1 MPLTFLYS
9 GTVGIA
15 GNHCPHVNLARNDK
29 SIMRA
34 GEKGNEIQSENATNK
49 DYYHEKKEQFIS
61 VLHQQQQQQQISQW
75 HEPINCQ
82 TKQWLDNNGAAHF

>member
-1 MPLTFLYS
+1 
-9 GTVGIA
+9 
-15 GNHCPHVNLARNDK
+15 
-29 SIMRA
+29 MRA

-82 TKQWLDNNGAAHF
+82 TKQ